1 MKALILGLS
10 GAIAITGAAVG
21 AGIPDDGC
29 LVCHRLKGLSVV
41 TEENKVKDCSIS
53 DALYA
58 HSIHRNVGCTECH
71 DKIEQYPHKP
81 ENAAVNCANK
91 CHVVDPST
99 KKPFSHK
106 SVFETWKESVH
117 GKNYQKAPDIY
128 PYCSYCHTN
137 DLLIDV
143 TKLES
148 MKMSLNRCSICHE
161 NKDWT
166 KDRLSHVASREPIPV
181 IKNGF
186 THKFIKT
193 RRDGWE
199 IVELCASCHE
209 DEKKMEKAL
218 EIEGIH
224 DEFAKEHVLTAVESY
239 KVTMHSKMLYL
250 DRNDTRAAD
259 CLDCHTNKDGNF
271 HDIFHKEDP
280 RSSINEKNI
289 ELTCGRSTECHPL
302 VPAKDMKNMATTKW
316 VHMHPIPDSL
326 GQKIVKIVEEF
337 MFWLTTGTLLFAV
350 TIVGLDLLK
359 NLRRKH

>member
-1 MKALILGLS
+1 VKALILGLS
-10 GAIAITGAAVG
+10 GAIAISTAAFG

-41 TEENKVKDCSIS
+41 DSKNRVKDCSIS

-71 DKIEQYPHKP
+71 DKVEQYPHRP
-81 ENAAVNCANK
+81 ENTAANCANK

-99 KKPFSHK
+99 KKPFSHEK
-106 SVFETWKESVH
+106 VFKTWKESVH
-117 GKNYQKAPDIY
+117 GKNYEKAPDIY

-143 TKLES
+143 TKLSS
-148 MKMSLNRCSICHE
+148 MKMSMDRCSICHE
-161 NKDWT
+161 NKDWL

-186 THKFIKT
+186 THQFIKT

-224 DEFAKEHVLTAVESY
+224 DKYAREHVLTAVESY

-250 DRNDTRAAD
+250 DREDTRAAD

-280 RSSINEKNI
+280 RSSINPKNI

-302 VPAKDMKNMATTKW
+302 APKENMKNFATTKW

-326 GQKIVKIVEEF
+326 GQKIVKIIEEF

>member
-1 MKALILGLS
+1 MRAFILS
-10 GAIAITGAAVG
+10 IVG
-21 AGIPDDGC
+21 SVVLAGNAFGVGIPDDGC
-29 LVCHRLKGLSVV
+29 LKCHRLRGLSVV
-41 TEENKVKDCSIS
+41 DKENRIKDCSIN

-58 HSIHRNVGCTECH
+58 HSIHRGVGCSECH
-71 DKIEQYPHKP
+71 DKVEQYPHKP
-81 ENAAVNCANK
+81 ENVKANCSNK

-99 KKPFSHK
+99 KKPFSHED
-106 SVFETWKESVH
+106 VFETWKESVH
-117 GKNYQKAPDIY
+117 GKNYDKAPDIY
-128 PYCSYCHTN
+128 PYCSYCHAN
-137 DLLIDV
+137 EEMLDIDSF
-143 TKLES
+143 ES
-148 MKMSLNRCSICHE
+148 LKGSFSRCSICHE
-161 NKDWT
+161 NKGWVR
-166 KDRLSHVASREPIPV
+166 DRLSHVANRLDISEV
-181 IKNGF
+181 KNGF
-186 THKFIKT
+186 VHSFVKT

-218 EIEGIH
+218 EVEGIH
-224 DEFAKEHVLTAVESY
+224 DKFAREHVLTAVESY

-250 DRNDTRAAD
+250 DREDNRAAD

-280 RSSINEKNI
+280 RSSINVKNI

-302 VPAKDMKNMATTKW
+302 APIKDMKNFATTKW

-326 GQKIVKIVEEF
+326 GQKIVKIIEEF

>member
-1 MKALILGLS
+1 VRAFILGIAGALAIS
-10 GAIAITGAAVG
+10 GTALATGMS
-21 AGIPDDGC
+21 DDGC

-41 TEENKVKDCSIS
+41 DKDNKIKDCSIKE
-53 DALYA
+53 ALYA
-58 HSIHRNVGCTECH
+58 HSIHRNIGCTECH
-71 DKIEQYPHKP
+71 DKIEQYPHKA
-81 ENAAVNCANK
+81 ENVAANCANK

-99 KKPFSHK
+99 KKAFSHED
-106 SVFETWKESVH
+106 VFKTWKESVH
-117 GKNYQKAPDIY
+117 GKNYEEAPDIY
-128 PYCSYCHTN
+128 PYCSYCHSN

-143 TKLES
+143 KKFETIEGS
-148 MKMSLNRCSICHE
+148 FSRCSVCHQ
-161 NKDWT
+161 NKNWIS
-166 KDRLSHVASREPIPV
+166 DRLAHVASRQDIPL

-186 THKFIKT
+186 VHQFTKT

-209 DEKKMEKAL
+209 NEKKMEKAL

-224 DEFAKEHVLTAVESY
+224 DKYEKEHVLTAVESF

-271 HDIFHKEDP
+271 HDIFHKSDP
-280 RSSINEKNI
+280 RSSINVKNI

-302 VPAKDMKNMATTKW
+302 APAKNMKNFATTKW

-326 GQKIVKIVEEF
+326 GQKIVKIIEEF

>member
-1 MKALILGLS
+1 MRALILG
-10 GAIAITGAAVG
+10 AVG
-21 AGIPDDGC
+21 VLVFSGTAFGVAISDDGC
-29 LVCHRLKGLSVV
+29 LKCHRLKGLSVV
-41 TEENKVKDCSIS
+41 DSNNKVKDCSINE
-53 DALYA
+53 ALYA

-71 DKIEQYPHKP
+71 DRVEQYPHKP
-81 ENAAVNCANK
+81 ENVEPNCANK

-99 KKPFSHK
+99 KKPFSHEK
-106 SVFETWKESVH
+106 IYKTWKESVH
-117 GKNYQKAPDIY
+117 GKNYEKAPDLY
-128 PYCSYCHTN
+128 PSCSYCHTN
-137 DLLIDV
+137 RLLVDV
-143 TKLES
+143 DKFEALKES
-148 MKMSLNRCSICHE
+148 FGRCSLCHE
-161 NKDWT
+161 NKEWL
-166 KDRLSHVASREPIPV
+166 KDRLSHVSSRQPIPL
-181 IKNGF
+181 IENGF
-186 THKFIKT
+186 VHQFVKT

-218 EIEGIH
+218 EVEGIEN
-224 DEFAKEHVLTAVESY
+224 EFDRERVLTAVESY

-250 DRNDTRAAD
+250 DREDNRAPD

-271 HDIFHKEDP
+271 HDIFHKDDP
-280 RSSINEKNI
+280 RSSINVKNI

-302 VPAKDMKNMATTKW
+302 APMKDMKNFATTKW

-326 GQKIVKIVEEF
+326 GQKIVKIIEEF

>member
-1 MKALILGLS
+1 MRAFILGIAGALAIS
-10 GAIAITGAAVG
+10 GTALATGMS
-21 AGIPDDGC
+21 DDGC

-41 TEENKVKDCSIS
+41 DKDNKIKDCSIKE
-53 DALYA
+53 ALYA
-58 HSIHRNVGCTECH
+58 HSIHRNIGCTECH
-71 DKIEQYPHKP
+71 DKIEQYPHKA
-81 ENAAVNCANK
+81 ENVAANCANK

-99 KKPFSHK
+99 KKAFSHED
-106 SVFETWKESVH
+106 VFKTWKESVH
-117 GKNYQKAPDIY
+117 GKNYEKAPDIY
-128 PYCSYCHTN
+128 PYCSYCHSN

-143 TKLES
+143 KKFETIEGS
-148 MKMSLNRCSICHE
+148 FSRCSVCHQ
-161 NKDWT
+161 NKNWIS
-166 KDRLSHVASREPIPV
+166 DRLAHVASRQDIPL

-186 THKFIKT
+186 VHQFTKT
-193 RRDGWE
+193 RRDGWK

-209 DEKKMEKAL
+209 NEKKMEKAL

-224 DEFAKEHVLTAVESY
+224 DKYEKEHVLTAVESF

-271 HDIFHKEDP
+271 HDIFHKSDP
-280 RSSINEKNI
+280 RSSINVKNI

-302 VPAKDMKNMATTKW
+302 APAKNMKNFATTKW

-326 GQKIVKIVEEF
+326 GQKIVKIIEEF